1 MIAQT
6 TQRVYTDTMQ
16 IFAVK
21 KLLFVLVFC
30 GACVVSCST
39 KDSNKDSKI
48 IFWKYNEEISF
59 EELCLFQL
67 EDAYR
72 NLEIGLEIP
81 LGNFNLY
88 LWDEQILRMDSLVY
102 NDYYRNALLSLGKN
116 SDDDDGSLYFSIIIN
131 DKIVFNEPI
140 LKIV

>member
-1 MIAQT
+1 
-6 TQRVYTDTMQ
+6 
-16 IFAVK
+16 
-21 KLLFVLVFC
+21 
-30 GACVVSCST
+30 
-39 KDSNKDSKI
+39 
-48 IFWKYNEEISF
+48 
-59 EELCLFQL
+59 
-67 EDAYR
+67 
-72 NLEIGLEIP
+72 
-81 LGNFNLY
+81 